1 MSGNGDRL
9 APWIAYLASP
19 DAPADAM
26 RPLELDGFLT
36 GIIVSPD
43 LIHPTEWVA
52 VIWGEDGPQVEEIAQ
67 AQKLF
72 ECITGHYNDIIERL
86 DDEQT
91 EFRPMF
97 VGADGV
103 AAPDRLKPWIT
114 GFAKAIAFSV
124 DDWEE
129 RGRADPDF
137 DMLTSPI
144 LAAAEILLRADEAIP
159 RLDERQREL
168 VALIPRVLPLLLD
181 RVRQPPPKQPSR
193 RAAPRKRNRKP
204 APS

>member
-1 MSGNGDRL
+1 MTDESAPL
-9 APWIAYLASP
+9 AAWIAYLASP

-43 LIHPTEWVA
+43 LIHPTEWIHG
-52 VIWGEDGPQVEEIAQ
+52 IWGEDGPQVQEIAL

-72 ECITGHYNDIIERL
+72 ESLCGHYNDIVERL
-86 DDEQT
+86 DDERT

-103 AAPDRLKPWIT
+103 AAPDRLRPWIR

-144 LAAAEILLRADEAIP
+144 LAAAEIFPAHSHLLS
-159 RLDERQREL
+159 RQRIIIREGG
-168 VALIPRVLPLLLD
+168 PRVH
-181 RVRQPPPKQPSR
+181 
-193 RAAPRKRNRKP
+193 KRLVSAHERYR
-204 APS
+204 

>member
-1 MSGNGDRL
+1 MTDESAPL
-9 APWIAYLASP
+9 AAWIAYLASP

-43 LIHPTEWVA
+43 LILPNEWVHET
-52 VIWGEDGPQVEEIAQ
+52 WGEIV
-67 AQKLF
+67 
-72 ECITGHYNDIIERL
+72 ERL
-86 DDEQT
+86 DDERT
-91 EFRPMF
+91 ESRPMF

-103 AAPDRLKPWIT
+103 AAPDRLRPWIR

-144 LAAAEILLRADEAIP
+144 LAAAEIFLGTDAAIP

-168 VALIPRVLPLLLD
+168 VALIPRVLPPLLD
-181 RVRQPPPKQPSR
+181 RVRQPPPKQPHR
-193 RAAPRKRNRKP
+193 RAAPGKRNRKR

>member
-1 MSGNGDRL
+1 MTDESAPL
-9 APWIAYLASP
+9 AAWIAYLASP

-144 LAAAEILLRADEAIP
+144 LAAAEIFLGTDAAIP

>member
-1 MSGNGDRL
+1 MTDESAPL
-9 APWIAYLASP
+9 AAWIAYLASP

-103 AAPDRLKPWIT
+103 AAPDRLRPWIR

-144 LAAAEILLRADEAIP
+144 LAAAEIFLGTDAAIP

-168 VALIPRVLPLLLD
+168 VALIPRVLPPLLD
-181 RVRQPPPKQPSR
+181 RVRQPPPKQPHR
-193 RAAPRKRNRKP
+193 RAAPGKRNRKR

>member
-9 APWIAYLASP
+9 APWIAFLASP
-19 DAPADAM
+19 NAPADAM

-103 AAPDRLKPWIT
+103 AAPDRLKPWIR

>member
-72 ECITGHYNDIIERL
+72 ECITGYYNGIIERL

-103 AAPDRLKPWIT
+103 AAPDRLRPWIR

-144 LAAAEILLRADEAIP
+144 LAAAEIFLGTDAAIP

-168 VALIPRVLPLLLD
+168 VALIPRVLPPLLD
-181 RVRQPPPKQPSR
+181 RVRQPPPKQPHR
-193 RAAPRKRNRKP
+193 RAAPGKRNRKR